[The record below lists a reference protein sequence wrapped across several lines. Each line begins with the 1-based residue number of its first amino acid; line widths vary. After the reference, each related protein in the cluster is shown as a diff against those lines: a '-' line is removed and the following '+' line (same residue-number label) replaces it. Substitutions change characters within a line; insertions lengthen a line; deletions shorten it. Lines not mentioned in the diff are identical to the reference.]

1 MILVKKWKFPICLFQ
16 DRIGLEIMFDDH
28 LVKKAFLD
36 YKDIP
41 FYIVAILDFF
51 KGFTHKFGPKLET
64 FHLFVF
70 GHIRPRNNV

>member
-1 MILVKKWKFPICLFQ
+1 
-16 DRIGLEIMFDDH
+16 MFDDH

-41 FYIVAILDFF
+41 FYIVAILDSF
-51 KGFTHKFGPKLET
+51 KGFTDTFGPKLEI
-64 FHLFVF
+64 FHLFAF

>member
-1 MILVKKWKFPICLFQ
+1 
-16 DRIGLEIMFDDH
+16 MFDDH

-51 KGFTHKFGPKLET
+51 KGLPISLVQNWKL
-64 FHLFVF
+64 FICLFL
-70 GHIRPRNNV
+70 IRPRNNV

>member
-1 MILVKKWKFPICLFQ
+1 
-16 DRIGLEIMFDDH
+16 MFDDH
-28 LVKKAFLD
+28 LVKKTFPD

-51 KGFTHKFGPKLET
+51 KRFTHKFGPKLET

-70 GHIRPRNNV
+70 GHVRPRNNV

>member
-1 MILVKKWKFPICLFQ
+1 MI
-16 DRIGLEIMFDDH
+16 DDH
-28 LVKKAFLD
+28 LVKKKAFLD

-51 KGFTHKFGPKLET
+51 KGFTHRFGPKLEI
-64 FHLFVF
+64 FYLFVF

>member
-1 MILVKKWKFPICLFQ
+1 MS
-16 DRIGLEIMFDDH
+16 DDH

-51 KGFTHKFGPKLET
+51 KG
-64 FHLFVF
+64 
-70 GHIRPRNNV
+70 